1 MVLWLEEQKIRRYP
15 VDSSERNG
23 LRNFGS
29 NQWQQFF
36 EKYAKDLQC
45 PDIARETNVQTLCWM
60 LGYALRLEAKYG
72 SERTSDNP
80 LTFLDNIDGKVIM
93 DFYSESEI
101 FDTLYQVFDFP
112 QRPFMALQM
121 NQKT

>member
-1 MVLWLEEQKIRRYP
+1 MEEQKIRRYP

-45 PDIARETNVQTLCWM
+45 PDIARETNVQTLCWI
-60 LGYALRLEAKYG
+60 LGYALRLEVKYG

-80 LTFLDNIDGKVIM
+80 LTFLDNIDGKLLW
-93 DFYSESEI
+93 I
-101 FDTLYQVFDFP
+101 FLPKVKFLRLCTKYLTSP
-112 QRPFMALQM
+112 
-121 NQKT
+121 KTFHGLAN